1 MTPLLQINDLT
12 ISCKDKLLVKNA
24 GLCLN
29 QGECIALTGPSG
41 SGKTTL
47 LKAICHILPQS
58 FTVSGKICFLKNDIS
73 KLNLWELNKYL
84 GTGITMILQNP
95 ADNFDDRKSILSHFE
110 EAMHASSLKAKEEVK
125 RLAVDLLYKM
135 QLAYPQNLLKRRSFE
150 LSQGMCQRVI
160 LALTLMQRPKLILA
174 DEFTCS
180 LDIITRVQILQ
191 LLNNLH
197 QEMGFGLLFIT
208 HNKDDARFL
217 ADRTYHLEHA
227 TLQQRIFD
235 GT

>member
-1 MTPLLQINDLT
+1 MTALLQINNLT
-12 ISCKDKLLVKNA
+12 IAGKDKVFVKNA
-24 GLCLN
+24 ALSLD

-47 LKAICHILPQS
+47 LKAICHLLTQD
-58 FTVSGKICFLKNDIS
+58 FTVSGKICFLGNDIG
-73 KLNLWELNKYL
+73 NLTLRQLNKYF
-84 GTGITMILQNP
+84 GSEISMILQNP

-110 EAMHASSLKAKEEVK
+110 ESMHASSPKAKEEV
-125 RLAVDLLYKM
+125 RQLAVDLLYKM

-160 LALTLMQRPKLILA
+160 LALILMQHPKLILA

-191 LLNNLH
+191 LLKKLH
-197 QEMGFGLLFIT
+197 KEMGFALLFIT
-208 HNKDDARFL
+208 HNEDEARFL
-217 ADRTYHLEHA
+217 AERTYHLEHA
-227 TLQQRIFD
+227 ILQERNFN

>member
-1 MTPLLQINDLT
+1 MTPLLQINNLT
-12 ISCKDKLLVKNA
+12 ITCKDKVFVKNA
-24 GLCLN
+24 CLSLE
-29 QGECIALTGPSG
+29 QSECIALTGPSG

-47 LKAICHILPQS
+47 LKAICHLLPQN
-58 FTVSGKICFLKNDIS
+58 FTVSGQICFKGQDIS
-73 KLNLWELNKYL
+73 DLNLRKLNQYL
-84 GTGITMILQNP
+84 GSGLTMILQNP

-110 EAMHASSLKAKEEVK
+110 EAMQASSKEAKEEVK

-191 LLNNLH
+191 LLKNLH
-197 QEMGFGLLFIT
+197 QEMGFALFFIT
-208 HNKDDARFL
+208 HNDDEARFL
-217 ADRTYHLEHA
+217 ADRGFHLENA
-227 TLQQRIFD
+227 ILQEKMF
-235 GT
+235 

>member
-1 MTPLLQINDLT
+1 MTPLLQINNLT
-12 ISCKDKLLVKNA
+12 IADKDKVFVKNA
-24 GLCLN
+24 KLSLG
-29 QGECIALTGPSG
+29 QGECLVLTGPSG

-47 LKAICHILPQS
+47 LKAICHLLPQS
-58 FTVSGKICFLKNDIS
+58 FTVSGEICFLGNDIS
-73 KLNLWELNKYL
+73 KLTLGQLNQYF
-84 GTGITMILQNP
+84 GTGISMILQNP

-110 EAMHASSLKAKEEVK
+110 EAMHASSKEAKAEVK

-160 LALTLMQRPKLILA
+160 LALTLMQQPKLILA

-191 LLNNLH
+191 LLKNLH
-197 QEMGFGLLFIT
+197 QEMGFALFFIT
-208 HNKDDARFL
+208 HNEDEARFL
-217 ADRTYHLEHA
+217 AERSFHLENA
-227 TLQQRIFD
+227 ILKEKIF
-235 GT
+235 